1 MVAIVVRATSS
12 ITFLA
17 DWRAVASFAS
27 ACPQVVFDQSYDF
40 PDSLALLHVETG
52 LALKETIPDAPE
64 PEEGIAL
71 IEGAPVRAHPH
82 KKPCSPASPPPRLPC
97 LPCRASVPVLHRA
110 AWVADSGGSPQV
122 VLQAVSAASR
132 DELLLALRGLQQHDG
147 TMLVEDL

>member
-71 IEGAPVRAHPH
+71 IEGAPVRA
-82 KKPCSPASPPPRLPC
+82 PPPQEALQSGLPPAPPA
-97 LPCRASVPVLHRA
+97 LPALPALQGFRACPS
-110 AWVADSGGSPQV
+110 S
-122 VLQAVSAASR
+122 
-132 DELLLALRGLQQHDG
+132 RGLG
-147 TMLVEDL
+147 C